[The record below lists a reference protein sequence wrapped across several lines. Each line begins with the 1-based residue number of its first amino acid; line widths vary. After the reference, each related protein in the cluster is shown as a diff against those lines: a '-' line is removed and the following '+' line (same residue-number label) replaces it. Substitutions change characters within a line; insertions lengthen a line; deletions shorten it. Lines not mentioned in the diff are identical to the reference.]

1 MILNVAEGGFLVLVA
16 AIEVALIVDVLCEVE
31 DGAVREIQ
39 RQVVKLFVL
48 ICNLASAFV
57 HSYL

>member
-1 MILNVAEGGFLVLVA
+1 MILNVAGGVFLVLVA

-48 ICNLASAFV
+48 ICNLA
-57 HSYL
+57 